1 MTTLRFFGGVGSI
14 GSSKVEVAEAG
25 WRALF
30 DLGPLIP
37 GRDGLLRPPVRSRP
51 GSGLRDQIR
60 VGEAPAIPF
69 LYRPEAL
76 AGLDVEGGADGRSA
90 LFISHCHIDHMG
102 LIGWVDPAVPIYAS
116 PETIAMVDALEVAG
130 LGLDGG
136 RPTLRPMA
144 EGEVVQVGPL
154 RVRRYP
160 VDHDVAGASG
170 YAIETEDGLVAY
182 TGDFRLHG
190 RHPELTWA
198 FAQAVA
204 GAEALVTEGTTLS
217 FGGRGGVRREAD
229 CDRAFDRAL
238 GETPGLVMVTLYPR
252 NIERV
257 QAFLAI
263 AAAHGRTILWPPA
276 MGAFLRA
283 FGLEGIVDFGSEGAD
298 ASAVSAAP
306 DRFVVQIEV
315 EHLADLLDLPVG
327 PGSVLCH
334 ANGEPLG
341 PFQPTWDVLQDWLRY
356 TATPFRQIGAGG
368 HADPDDLHHFVET
381 VAPETVYPLHTD
393 DPFRLLPPPGTLRIL
408 PRYAKTY
415 PVARR
420 TPEPSARG
428 AARPTGSLQA
438 AVPGADDGRGHR

>member
-160 VDHDVAGASG
+160 VDHDVA
-170 YAIETEDGLVAY
+170 D
-182 TGDFRLHG
+182 RKG
-190 RHPELTWA
+190 RKE
-198 FAQAVA
+198 
-204 GAEALVTEGTTLS
+204 
-217 FGGRGGVRREAD
+217 
-229 CDRAFDRAL
+229 
-238 GETPGLVMVTLYPR
+238 
-252 NIERV
+252 
-257 QAFLAI
+257 
-263 AAAHGRTILWPPA
+263 
-276 MGAFLRA
+276 
-283 FGLEGIVDFGSEGAD
+283 
-298 ASAVSAAP
+298 
-306 DRFVVQIEV
+306 
-315 EHLADLLDLPVG
+315 
-327 PGSVLCH
+327 
-334 ANGEPLG
+334 
-341 PFQPTWDVLQDWLRY
+341 
-356 TATPFRQIGAGG
+356 
-368 HADPDDLHHFVET
+368 
-381 VAPETVYPLHTD
+381 
-393 DPFRLLPPPGTLRIL
+393 
-408 PRYAKTY
+408 K
-415 PVARR
+415 
-420 TPEPSARG
+420 
-428 AARPTGSLQA
+428 
-438 AVPGADDGRGHR
+438 